1 MTRSVWLLG
10 RPVAHSVSPAMHR
23 AAYAELGEDLV
34 YLAAEVGPEDLP
46 TVLDGLLKLQAVGV
60 NLTIPL
66 KQAVLPLLKRLDQRA
81 RELGA
86 VNCLRPCQY
95 GWEGTNTDADG
106 WLDSWREEVGQPL
119 AGRRAIVLGWGGA
132 ARAVGTLLQEQG
144 ARLQVLLRDPA
155 RLKDS
160 ASLQELETFLE
171 PRAVVLNATPVGM
184 QSDQSPVTWPARLP
198 ESVVACDLVYNPLE
212 TRFLRE
218 ARERGAATLGGLGM
232 LVHQARRAIEWWTGR
247 PADCATVM
255 REAAIRALTEARTRE

>member
-10 RPVAHSVSPAMHR
+10 RPVAHSVSPAMHK
-23 AAYAELGEDLV
+23 AAYAALGEDLV

-46 TVLDGLLKLQAVGV
+46 TVLDGLLKLQAVGI

-86 VNCLRPCQY
+86 VNCLRPCDG

-119 AGRRAIVLGWGGA
+119 EGRRAIVLGWGGA

-144 ARLQVLLRDPA
+144 ARLQVLLRDPT
-155 RLKDS
+155 RLKES
-160 ASLQELETFLE
+160 APLHELAKFLE
-171 PRAVVLNATPVGM
+171 PGTVVLNATPVGTR
-184 QSDQSPVTWPARLP
+184 SDESPVVWPEPMP
-198 ESVVACDLVYNPLE
+198 ENVVACDLVYNPQQ
-212 TRFLRE
+212 TRFLQE
-218 ARERGAATLGGLGM
+218 ARQKGCLTLGGLGM
-232 LVHQARRAIEWWTGR
+232 LVHQARRAIEWWTGQ
-247 PADCATVM
+247 PADCAAVM
-255 REAAIRALTEARTRE
+255 RRAAEDQLSSM